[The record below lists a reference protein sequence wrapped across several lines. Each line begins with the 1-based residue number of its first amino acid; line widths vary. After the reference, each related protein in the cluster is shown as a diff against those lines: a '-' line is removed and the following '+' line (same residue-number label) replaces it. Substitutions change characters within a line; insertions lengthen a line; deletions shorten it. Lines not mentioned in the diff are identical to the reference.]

1 VREGITISLL
11 LYLPPHASALAQLG
25 LRFALQNGC
34 PGDQLDPGM
43 EAGPLE
49 RGDARANGGGSG
61 AETEKEPEEI
71 LVMVDGREMALHDVL
86 PEDEAQVLSH

>member
-1 VREGITISLL
+1 M
-11 LYLPPHASALAQLG
+11 LAQLR
-25 LRFALQNGC
+25 LRFALHENGWI
-34 PGDQLDPGM
+34 PAM
-43 EAGPLE
+43 EAVMLLE

-61 AETEKEPEEI
+61 AETEEEPEEI

>member
-1 VREGITISLL
+1 
-11 LYLPPHASALAQLG
+11 
-25 LRFALQNGC
+25 
-34 PGDQLDPGM
+34 M
-43 EAGPLE
+43 EAVMLLE

-61 AETEKEPEEI
+61 AETEEEPEEI

>member
-1 VREGITISLL
+1 MEG
-11 LYLPPHASALAQLG
+11 H
-25 LRFALQNGC
+25 
-34 PGDQLDPGM
+34 DM
-43 EAGPLE
+43 PLE